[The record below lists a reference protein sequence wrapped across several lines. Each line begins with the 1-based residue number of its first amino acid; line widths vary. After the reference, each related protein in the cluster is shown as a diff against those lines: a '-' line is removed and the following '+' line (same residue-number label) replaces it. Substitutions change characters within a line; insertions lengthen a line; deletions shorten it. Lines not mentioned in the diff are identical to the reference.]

1 MPMLRRF
8 RFNTMILAATD
19 PDNPGG
25 GGDSPQQDRPQPR
38 NPAPREPEMFSKE
51 YVKELRQE
59 SASYRTRA
67 QEAEKKAQEAE
78 ERASK
83 AAEEADGKVKEAST
97 AAEKRIIRAELKAE
111 AVKAG
116 IVDIDGLSL
125 ADLSEVKLNDKGE
138 IEGGSEAIAKLK
150 EAKPYLFAEPTTSSS
165 STRTAPKP
173 GETKPK
179 SATEMTPEEY
189 AAAKRKYGIK

>member
-1 MPMLRRF
+1 MPKLRQF
-8 RFNTMILAATD
+8 RFNHFVHANVEPGTPA
-19 PDNPGG
+19 GG
-25 GGDSPQQDRPQPR
+25 GGNPTPAPAAPAA
-38 NPAPREPEMFSKE
+38 PAPREPETFSKE
-51 YVKELRQE
+51 YVKELRSEAAGYRLKYQE
-59 SASYRTRA
+59 S
-67 QEAEKKAQEAE
+67 EKKAIEAE
-78 ERASK
+78 ERAKK
-83 AAEEADGKVKEAST
+83 AQEEAEGKVSEAHT

-111 AVKAG
+111 AIKAG

-173 GETKPK
+173 GDTKPK

-189 AAAKRKYGIK
+189 AAAKRKHGIK